1 MRLKNYYKNILAED
15 ILLKLNCKPEEIKSA
30 QTPNLTIHLSS
41 SAAVENKVE
50 LLPLILIL
58 EVITGQ
64 RAQNTRAKNSLSNYR
79 LKKGMDMGLK
89 VKLHG
94 EKA

>member
-1 MRLKNYYKNILAED
+1 MRLKNYYKTILAED
-15 ILLKLNCKPEEIKSA
+15 ILLKLNCKPEKIKSA
-30 QTPNLTIHLSS
+30 QNPIFSIHLSS

-58 EVITGQ
+58 EVISGQ
-64 RAQNTRAKNSLSNYR
+64 RPKTTRAKNSLSNYR
-79 LKKGMDMGLK
+79 LKKGMEMGLK
-89 VKLHG
+89 VTLHG